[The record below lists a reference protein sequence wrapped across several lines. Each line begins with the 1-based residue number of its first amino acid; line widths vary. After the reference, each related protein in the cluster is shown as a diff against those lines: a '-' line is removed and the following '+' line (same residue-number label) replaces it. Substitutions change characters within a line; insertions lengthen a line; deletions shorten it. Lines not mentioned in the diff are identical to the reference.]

1 MRNIGRK
8 IIVAGVI
15 AVGSLAVMVTMTVAA
30 VSKNVKTVSIDDFK
44 IDESLKV
51 QKSWSEVPKA
61 PSAPSIEEIP
71 KISIEQDILEI
82 AEETQSRSLSE
93 EAPPSVTPSELALP
107 ATSSGSE
114 QNAAPSEPVVPAP
127 PVAPSERVIPAAPA
141 PSVTSSEPGASMT
154 PSEPV
159 PPAQPAKDPAPIP
172 ENEPPAAPSGHYETV
187 VITPERKVY
196 DVSAFDEPVMDTFN
210 VFYDFDGNI
219 LKMIPA
225 GKDGVSTNADGSIS
239 SDPVGEY
246 SLYVVTNHLG
256 RGNWY
261 LEKHQ
266 VDTVHHEAMEGLSE
280 EEFKDYKRSLGSK
293 EGFVYKERTIP
304 AETKK
309 VWVED

>member
-1 MRNIGRK
+1 MKNIGRK
-8 IIVAGVI
+8 IIIAGVI
-15 AVGSLAVMVTMTVAA
+15 AAGSLAVMVLMTAAA
-30 VSKNVKTVSIDDFK
+30 VSSNVKTVSIDDFK

-61 PSAPSIEEIP
+61 PSAPTIEETFQ
-71 KISIEQDILEI
+71 ISIEKDISEI
-82 AEETQSRSLSE
+82 VEDNQSRSPSE
-93 EAPPSVTPSELALP
+93 EVPHAM
-107 ATSSGSE
+107 
-114 QNAAPSEPVVPAP
+114 APSEPVVPAP
-127 PVAPSERVIPAAPA
+127 STTPSELVTPSEAVPSSESAPSTAPSEPA
-141 PSVTSSEPGASMT
+141 PSVTSSELGASMT

-159 PPAQPAKDPAPIP
+159 PPAQPAQDPAPIP

-225 GKDGVSTNADGSIS
+225 GKDGVSTNTDGSIS

-266 VDTVHHEAMEGLSE
+266 VDTIHHEAMEGLSE

-293 EGFVYKERTIP
+293 EGFVYKERIIP

>member
-1 MRNIGRK
+1 MKNIGRK
-8 IIVAGVI
+8 IIIAGVI
-15 AVGSLAVMVTMTVAA
+15 AAGSLAVMVLMTAAA
-30 VSKNVKTVSIDDFK
+30 VSSNVKTVSIDDFK

-61 PSAPSIEEIP
+61 PSAPTIEETSQ
-71 KISIEQDILEI
+71 ISIEKDISEI
-82 AEETQSRSLSE
+82 VEDNQSRSPSE
-93 EAPPSVTPSELALP
+93 EVPHAM
-107 ATSSGSE
+107 
-114 QNAAPSEPVVPAP
+114 APSEPVVPAP
-127 PVAPSERVIPAAPA
+127 STTPSELVTPSEAVPSSESVASTAPSE
-141 PSVTSSEPGASMT
+141 
-154 PSEPV
+154 
-159 PPAQPAKDPAPIP
+159 PAQPAQDPAPIP
-172 ENEPPAAPSGHYETV
+172 ENELPAAPSGHYETV

-225 GKDGVSTNADGSIS
+225 GKDGVSTNTDGSIS

-246 SLYVVTNHLG
+246 ALYVVTNHLG

-261 LEKHQ
+261 VEKHQ
-266 VDTVHHEAMEGLSE
+266 VDTIHHEAVEGLSE